1 MLVKDKRGF
10 TMVEMLLSVSIW
22 LMLCATLLP
31 QLMLIITERRNTEI
45 YNMGNQLLSEEL
57 QKEFNGEPLNI
68 VSTEKNGVT
77 YKFSKSYNERLQ
89 KWELCVTWED
99 KLSKTYERCG
109 YINGE

>member
-31 QLMLIITERRNTEI
+31 QFMFIMTERRNI
-45 YNMGNQLLSEEL
+45 DLRNMGNQLLTEEL
-57 QKEFNGEPLNI
+57 QKEFNGEASNLG
-68 VSTEKNGVT
+68 STVKNGVT
-77 YKFSKSYNERLQ
+77 YQFSKTYNEGLQ
-89 KWELCVTWED
+89 GWQLCVSWQD
-99 KLSKTYERCG
+99 KLTKTYERCG

>member
-22 LMLCATLLP
+22 FLLCVTLLP
-31 QLMLIITERRNTEI
+31 QLMLIMTERRNTEI
-45 YNMGNQLLSEEL
+45 FNMGNQLLSEEL
-57 QKEFNGEPLNI
+57 QNEYNGASTLNNVVKDGI
-68 VSTEKNGVT
+68 T
-77 YKFSKSYNERLQ
+77 YKFTKNFNEELQ

-109 YINGE
+109 YVNGE

>member
-22 LMLCATLLP
+22 FLLCVTLLP
-31 QLMLIITERRNTEI
+31 QQMLIMTERRNTEI
-45 YNMGNQLLSEEL
+45 FNMGNQLLSEEL
-57 QKEFNGEPLNI
+57 QKEYNGESILNN
-68 VSTEKNGVT
+68 VVKDGVT
-77 YKFSKSYNERLQ
+77 YKFAKKFNEELQ